1 MMDINKHNTHIL
13 HRFEYHAPVT
23 VKEAVKLLKE
33 LGSEATILA
42 GGTDVIVKMK
52 DGSLRPR
59 HVVNIKQIPGLSGVK
74 ETPEGLWI
82 GTLTKIS
89 ELENSRVIKEKL
101 SVLYEAVRVIGS
113 VQVRNLATVGGNIC
127 NASPA
132 ADSAI
137 AFLALDAVAQI
148 TGPNGDRKVPF
159 GEFFTGP
166 GRTVLKEGELL
177 TGITVPRDVYS
188 WKGHWARV
196 ARASMDI
203 ATISLAATA
212 EMDDGV
218 VKEIRLAWG
227 TVAATPMRTGNV
239 EDYLRGKKLK
249 QSIIEEAAI
258 LAASSIK
265 PRDRGRSSG
274 PYKRKVAKGFIRE
287 ALTKF
292 AEA

>member
-1 MMDINKHNTHIL
+1 MDINKHNTHIL
-13 HRFEYHAPVT
+13 HRFEYYTPVT
-23 VKEAVKLLKE
+23 VTEAVKLLEE

-42 GGTDVIVKMK
+42 GGTDLIVKMK
-52 DGSLRPR
+52 DGSERPR
-59 HVVNIKQIPGLSGVK
+59 HVINIKQIPSLRGVN

-82 GTLTKIS
+82 GSLTKIS
-89 ELENSRVIKEKL
+89 ELEKSKVIKEKL

-137 AFLALDAVAQI
+137 AFLALDAVAEI
-148 TGPNGDRKVPF
+148 TGPNGERKVLF

-177 TGITVPRDVYS
+177 TGVTVPREFYN

-212 EMDDGV
+212 KMDSDV
-218 VKEIRLAWG
+218 VNEIRLAWG
-227 TVAATPMRTGNV
+227 TVAPTPMRTKDV
-239 EDYLRGKKLK
+239 EDYLCGKKLE
-249 QSIIEEAAI
+249 QNIIEEAAI

-265 PRDRGRSSG
+265 PRDSGRSSG